1 VKLTYRPEIDGL
13 RANIRI
19 KKYYNIAKTKL
30 FPITRS
36 LTGDGVKKTL
46 NIIQKE
52 LPKLKIKKFK
62 SGTKVF
68 DWNIPEEWNV
78 TDAYVIDKYNNR
90 IIDFKKN
97 NLHLVGY
104 SIPINKNITKKELF
118 KNLYFLKNQPKAIP
132 YITSYYKRRWGFCIS
147 YNEYK
152 ILDKRYSLNDKFKV
166 VINSNLNKKGNLN
179 YGELILKGKS
189 KKEILISTYI
199 CHPSMANN
207 ELSGPIVSMGLI
219 NYFKNKKL
227 NKTLRFV
234 FIPETIGSISYLSK
248 NLKYLKENVIG
259 GYNLSCIGDERQHS
273 CMFSKYQ
280 NSPSDEAVIEAY
292 KLLKIK
298 NYKVYPFLKRG
309 SDERQYN
316 SPGIDLKISSIFR
329 TKYGEYSE
337 YHTSLDNFNLVTLKG
352 CVGGFNVARKSI
364 EILLERIYPKCK
376 IMCEP
381 QMGKRGLY
389 TTLSTKNENKLTRS
403 YMDFLQYADGTNS
416 LEKISNLIKLDLKSV
431 KKINGMLNKN
441 KLLK

>member
-1 VKLTYRPEIDGL
+1 MT
-13 RANIRI
+13 I

-46 NIIQKE
+46 NIIKKE
-52 LPKLKIKKFK
+52 LPTLKIRKFK

-104 SIPINKNITKKELF
+104 SIPIKKNITKKELF

-329 TKYGEYSE
+329 TKYGEYPE

-389 TTLSTKNENKLTRS
+389 STLSTKNENKLTRS

-416 LEKISNLIKLDLKSV
+416 LEKISNLIKLELNSV
-431 KKINGMLNKN
+431 KKINSILFKN
-441 KLLK
+441 NLIN

>member
-1 VKLTYRPEIDGL
+1 M
-13 RANIRI
+13 NI

-104 SIPINKNITKKELF
+104 SIPIKKNITKKELF

-292 KLLKIK
+292 KSLRIK
-298 NYKVYPFLKRG
+298 NYKIYSFLKRG

-329 TKYGEYSE
+329 TKYGEYPE

-389 TTLSTKNENKLTRS
+389 PTLSTKNENKLTRS

-431 KKINGMLNKN
+431 KKIYQILFKN
-441 KLLK
+441 FLIS

>member
-1 VKLTYRPEIDGL
+1 M
-13 RANIRI
+13 NI

-104 SIPINKNITKKELF
+104 SIPIKKNITKKELF

-337 YHTSLDNFNLVTLKG
+337 YHTSLDNFNIVTLKG
-352 CVGGFNVARKSI
+352 CIGGFNVARKSI

-389 TTLSTKNENKLTRS
+389 PTLSTKNENKLTIS

-416 LEKISNLIKLDLKSV
+416 LEKISNLIKLELNSV
-431 KKINGMLNKN
+431 KKINSILFKN
-441 KLLK
+441 NLIN

>member
-1 VKLTYRPEIDGL
+1 MSL
-13 RANIRI
+13 
-19 KKYYNIAKTKL
+19 KKYYNIAKIKF

-36 LTGDGVKKTL
+36 LTGNGVKKTL
-46 NIIQKE
+46 KIIQKE
-52 LPKLKIKKFK
+52 FPKLKIKKIK

-78 TDAYVIDKYNNR
+78 SDAYVIDKYNNK

-104 SIPINKNITKKELF
+104 SVPIKKNIKKKELF
-118 KNLYFLKNQPKAIP
+118 KNLYFLKNQPNAIP
-132 YITSYYKRRWGFCIS
+132 YITSYYKRRWGFCTS

-152 ILDKRYSLNDKFKV
+152 ILDKRYSLNDNFKV

-179 YGELILKGKS
+179 YGELILNGKS
-189 KKEILISTYI
+189 KQEILISTYI

-219 NYFKNKKL
+219 NYFKKKNL

-248 NLKYLKENVIG
+248 NLKYLKEHVIG

-280 NSPSDEAVIEAY
+280 NSPSDEAIIEAY

-329 TKYGEYSE
+329 TKYDEFPE
-337 YHTSLDNFNLVTLKG
+337 YHTSLDNFNLVTSKG
-352 CVGGFNVARKSI
+352 CIGGFNVARKSI
-364 EILLERIYPKCK
+364 EILLKRIYPKSK

-389 TTLSTKNENKLTRS
+389 PVLSTKNKNKLTKK
-403 YMDFLQYADGTNS
+403 YLDFLQYADGTNS
-416 LEKISNLIKLDLKSV
+416 LEKISNLIKLELNSV
-431 KKINGMLNKN
+431 KKINKVLFNNNLLN
-441 KLLK
+441 

>member
-1 VKLTYRPEIDGL
+1 MTI
-13 RANIRI
+13 N
-19 KKYYNIAKTKL
+19 KYYNIAKTKL

-62 SGTKVF
+62 SGIKVF

-104 SIPINKNITKKELF
+104 SIPIKKNITKKELF

-227 NKTLRFV
+227 NKTLRFI

-248 NLKYLKENVIG
+248 NIKYLKENVIG

-329 TKYGEYSE
+329 TKYGEYPE

-364 EILLERIYPKCK
+364 EILLERIYPTFK

-389 TTLSTKNENKLTRS
+389 PTLSTKDRTKENKS
-403 YMDFLQYADGTNS
+403 YRNFLQYADGTNS
-416 LEKISNLIKLDLKSV
+416 LEKISNLIKLDLNSV
-431 KKINGMLNKN
+431 KKIYSI
-441 KLLK
+441 LLKNNLIN